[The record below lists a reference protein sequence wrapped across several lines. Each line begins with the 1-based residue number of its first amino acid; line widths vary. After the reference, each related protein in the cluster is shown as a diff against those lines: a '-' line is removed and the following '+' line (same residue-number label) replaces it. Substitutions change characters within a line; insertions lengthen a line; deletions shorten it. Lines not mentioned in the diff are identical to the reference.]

1 MLGLSWRH
9 FLTLALALLF
19 SGIVT
24 GDVAVTRPFTAHY
37 QLSVS
42 GWPDATIEHRLSR
55 EGNTWQSQMRAR
67 IAVARGNERSRF
79 VVEPDGIRSVVYA
92 SGYSLLGIGKTYRLG
107 AGELAALPD
116 RQAALFELSR
126 QAARGDCQ
134 PRCRLRYQ
142 DHKGEAE
149 TLLVRHLGPRQVSLP
164 AGDFEAVAVE
174 VTEPD
179 EPNRRLVFGFHP
191 TLPGLLLTMD
201 YHRGGERRSR
211 LSLSS
216 LNQSDQP

>member
-1 MLGLSWRH
+1 MPRLTWRH
-9 FLTLALALLF
+9 LVTLALTMLV
-19 SGIVT
+19 SGIVA
-24 GDVAVTRPFTAHY
+24 GDAVATRAFVAHY

-55 EGNTWQSQMRAR
+55 EGDTWQSQMQASV
-67 IAVARGNERSRF
+67 AVATGNERSRF
-79 VVEPDGIRSVVYA
+79 VVEPDGIRSVAYT
-92 SGYSLLGIGKTYRLG
+92 SGYSLAGIGKEYHLG
-107 AGELAALPD
+107 PDELASLPD

-126 QAARGDCQ
+126 QAVRGDCQ

-142 DHKGEAE
+142 NHQGEEE
-149 TLLVRHLGPRQVSLP
+149 TLLVRHLGPRQVTLP

-179 EPNRRLVFGFHP
+179 EPDRRLVFSFHP
-191 TLPGLLLTMD
+191 RLPGLLLTMD
-201 YHRGGERRSR
+201 YHRDGERRSR

-216 LNQSDQP
+216 LSAP